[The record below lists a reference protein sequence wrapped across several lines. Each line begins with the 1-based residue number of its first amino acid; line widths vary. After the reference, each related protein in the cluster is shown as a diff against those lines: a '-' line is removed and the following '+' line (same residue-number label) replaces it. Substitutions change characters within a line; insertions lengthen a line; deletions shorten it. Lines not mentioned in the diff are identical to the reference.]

1 MAIPDRFKLQPV
13 SKQLLA
19 EMMTLCDSIER
30 ELEAV
35 GTAEP
40 LLQRWHT
47 HARRQFAPHEF
58 RSYWKSISKKT
69 LVRDAL
75 NPAPALTEDLL
86 YSEARDVLDAF
97 GDADLSES
105 AKIFYLS
112 WLEAQL
118 PGSDISDLIFWPDVW
133 FGDASLF
140 RDKHG
145 AFKPESELTTDQIL
159 GYAMAKSG
167 RRLEG
172 APMDMKLPFPMP
184 SEK

>member
-30 ELEAV
+30 ELEAG

-58 RSYWKSISKKT
+58 RSYWKSVSKKT
-69 LVRDAL
+69 FVRDAL
-75 NPAPALTEDLL
+75 NPAPSLTKDLR
-86 YSEARDVLDAF
+86 YSEARDVLEAL
-97 GDADLSES
+97 GKAEMSES
-105 AKIFYLS
+105 ATIYYLA

-118 PGSDISDLIFWPDVW
+118 PGSNISDLIYWPDEW

-140 RDKHG
+140 RDEHG
-145 AFKPESELTTDQIL
+145 AFKSECELSSDQIL

-167 RRLEG
+167 RQLQR
-172 APMDMKLPFPMP
+172 APIDVKLPFPMQ